1 MKIISESIKI
11 TDFKTF
17 AKYFNKSN
25 IKPETYINGLDRNPT
40 NQSIHAY
47 LPYSHQ
53 RSTEYELRKKQTNK
67 KQKTTFSNLLDTSME
82 DTEP

>member
-17 AKYFNKSN
+17 PKFFNKSN
-25 IKPETYINGLDRNPT
+25 IKLDTYINALDKNPT
-40 NQSIHAY
+40 KQSAHAY

-53 RSTEYELRKKQTNK
+53 RFTEYELRKKQTNK
-67 KQKTTFSNLLDTSME
+67 KQKTTFSNLLDTSMM
-82 DTEP
+82 DI

>member
-25 IKPETYINGLDRNPT
+25 IKPETCINGLDRNPT

-47 LPYSHQ
+47 LLYSQQ
-53 RSTEYELRKKQTNK
+53 RSTECELRKNKQIKNK
-67 KQKTTFSNLLDTSME
+67 KLPLVTC
-82 DTEP
+82 